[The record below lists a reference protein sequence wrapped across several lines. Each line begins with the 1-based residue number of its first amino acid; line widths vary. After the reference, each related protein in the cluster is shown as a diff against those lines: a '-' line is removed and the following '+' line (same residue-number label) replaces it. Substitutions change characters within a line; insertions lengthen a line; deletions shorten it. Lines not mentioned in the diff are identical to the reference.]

1 VEVRAVT
8 CCPSCGVTTA
18 AGPHARVEE
27 CIEAL
32 EKEIERLRGVLATR
46 VKSPV
51 GDQPPSTHG
60 VKRSRD

>member
-1 VEVRAVT
+1 
-8 CCPSCGVTTA
+8 VTTA